1 MYHSRFPRRKRFSQ
15 HGRFPRSRS
24 HRRRTRGSWRRNSS
38 PAWGEPLYRRN
49 LLPLERREELRT
61 QSPGNFR
68 RPTIAVT
75 EDYLTDWRK
84 GGINKP
90 EDFAL
95 YQFEEIARQEGTT
108 PAIERAKEINRFD
121 EASHYWDQYQAE
133 KTLFEGDPGSY
144 SKPAYTYPVTGG
156 VDSALE
162 DVRDFGDYA
171 AVSRDQA
178 YDYLYQ
184 FLARNADKRAEG
196 ESIDDVRTAP
206 FKWRFRDAVLSISPE
221 EATKLI
227 QRTFASRGLRAPKWY
242 LPENLYDDLGELFP
256 EVEEAG
262 EEAAANRRRFRKRRL
277 RRRHNPWY

>member
-121 EASHYWDQYQAE
+121 CMNIH
-133 KTLFEGDPGSY
+133 KLF
-144 SKPAYTYPVTGG
+144 
-156 VDSALE
+156 
-162 DVRDFGDYA
+162 
-171 AVSRDQA
+171 
-178 YDYLYQ
+178 
-184 FLARNADKRAEG
+184 
-196 ESIDDVRTAP
+196 
-206 FKWRFRDAVLSISPE
+206 SPSPNLQ
-221 EATKLI
+221 K
-227 QRTFASRGLRAPKWY
+227 Y
-242 LPENLYDDLGELFP
+242 LPKSSAMSADLAKSAQQQTNLK
-256 EVEEAG
+256 
-262 EEAAANRRRFRKRRL
+262 AAQ
-277 RRRHNPWY
+277 